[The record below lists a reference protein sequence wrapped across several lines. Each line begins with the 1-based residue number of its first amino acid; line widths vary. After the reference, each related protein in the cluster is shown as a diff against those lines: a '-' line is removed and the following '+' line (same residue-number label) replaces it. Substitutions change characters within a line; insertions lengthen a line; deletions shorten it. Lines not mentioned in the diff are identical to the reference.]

1 MKTSTVLSK
10 QIDNK
15 TIKNLWQSSQDKKRK
30 RKVKKAA
37 KTDMFLIFY
46 ITRSTKTLGL
56 IKIQIE
62 VKDKKFQFIG
72 EKVFIRGSLIGI

>member
-1 MKTSTVLSK
+1 
-10 QIDNK
+10 
-15 TIKNLWQSSQDKKRK
+15 
-30 RKVKKAA
+30 
-37 KTDMFLIFY
+37 MFLIFY

-72 EKVFIRGSLIGI
+72 EKVFLMGSLIGI